1 MVTVPWDDAGSFLRF
16 SVTYEADDEA
26 GEDALMS
33 ETLRRVGSLS
43 LVF

>member
-16 SVTYEADDEA
+16 SVTYEANDEA
-26 GEDALMS
+26 GEDRMMA
-33 ETLRRVGSLS
+33 ETRRRIGSLS